1 MTFEEE
7 LQRSLLA
14 YILKAKNLKTQ
25 EEWLDHHICNST
37 FGEYTGAYDHF
48 INQPRYDIGVVFLPD
63 IICIKTINSFFPEK
77 FKKDCFE
84 IVLLDTQ
91 QRKVLYYLLC
101 IPTLYGVCPISWRI
115 GFYDKEQY
123 LHDID
128 IIILQNV
135 LMYYNLCID
144 YRNKYGDNMY
154 YWSGIIRILA
164 KKGFNV
170 YECKDK
176 DVYEMIPQDLLPSF
190 IGRISD
196 ASVSF
201 VVGNL

>member
-1 MTFEEE
+1 
-7 LQRSLLA
+7 
-14 YILKAKNLKTQ
+14 
-25 EEWLDHHICNST
+25 
-37 FGEYTGAYDHF
+37 
-48 INQPRYDIGVVFLPD
+48 
-63 IICIKTINSFFPEK
+63 
-77 FKKDCFE
+77 
-84 IVLLDTQ
+84 
-91 QRKVLYYLLC
+91 
-101 IPTLYGVCPISWRI
+101 
-115 GFYDKEQY
+115 
-123 LHDID
+123 
-128 IIILQNV
+128 
-135 LMYYNLCID
+135 MYYNLCID

-154 YWSGIIRILA
+154 YWLDIIRILA

>member
-48 INQPRYDIGVVFLPD
+48 INQPRYDIGVVFPPD

-91 QRKVLYYLLC
+91 QRKVL
-101 IPTLYGVCPISWRI
+101 
-115 GFYDKEQY
+115 
-123 LHDID
+123 
-128 IIILQNV
+128 
-135 LMYYNLCID
+135 
-144 YRNKYGDNMY
+144 
-154 YWSGIIRILA
+154 
-164 KKGFNV
+164 
-170 YECKDK
+170 
-176 DVYEMIPQDLLPSF
+176 
-190 IGRISD
+190 
-196 ASVSF
+196 
-201 VVGNL
+201 